1 MKYILFLGRFCFSFI
16 FITSGFNH
24 FSRETISYAAAHGA
38 PMPDITV
45 PLTGIMAIVGGL
57 SIAAGF
63 RAKVGGALIALFLIP
78 ITVYMHNF
86 WAITDP
92 QEHML
97 QMIMF
102 MKNLSMLGGSLI
114 VAYFGAGP
122 VSIDAWTRRKAAY
135 DEGHPSVWTQGR
147 EIKA

>member
-1 MKYILFLGRFCFSFI
+1 MKYILLLGRVCFSLI

-24 FSRETISYAAAHGA
+24 FSRETIAYAAAHGA

-45 PLTGIMAIVGGL
+45 PLSGIIAIIGGV
-57 SIAAGF
+57 SIATGF
-63 RAKVGGALIALFLIP
+63 KGKIGGTLIALFLIP
-78 ITVYMHNF
+78 ITLYMHNF
-86 WAITDP
+86 WVITDP

-122 VSIDAWTRRKAAY
+122 VSIDAWTRRKAVP
-135 DEGHPSVWTQGR
+135 DETHRNVWTEGR